1 MPQRLYIKSEI
12 PENYTPQNL
21 CMPIFKYQLLYDY
34 AVQLHGAF
42 TALSADG
49 GPDRRQ
55 LDASARFGEDGKD
68 PLTGPTGARGMSA
81 VR

>member
-1 MPQRLYIKSEI
+1 
-12 PENYTPQNL
+12 
-21 CMPIFKYQLLYDY
+21 MPIFKYQPLYDY

-49 GPDRRQ
+49 GP
-55 LDASARFGEDGKD
+55 DASARFGEDGKD